1 MSTFHRSGE
10 NRTSEFPRGA
20 RRQCLVEEYPRVS
33 SVSGTR
39 TLENCGHAQL
49 LAGVME
55 CARIAD
61 PCFFVE
67 IHGQKPA
74 GFVLEKRIN
83 ANGLFPV
90 EMVPYNRVGQREEPS
105 GVLIDFFR
113 SSGLLALI
121 AFQSFSAAGE

>member
-1 MSTFHRSGE
+1 MRE
-10 NRTSEFPRGA
+10 NRRP
-20 RRQCLVEEYPRVS
+20 
-33 SVSGTR
+33 
-39 TLENCGHAQL
+39 
-49 LAGVME
+49 M
-55 CARIAD
+55 
-61 PCFFVE
+61 FFVE